1 MPQSK
6 DPLTVFSRLAKSD
19 HIHLQRLRI
28 LTSPVFPPQDVQFA
42 RLTAVV
48 GSHGAGKSYLLKI
61 VEESLPKYGG
71 EPMRFPPASRSR
83 RKEGRSA
90 EVAAVAGTH
99 SIDMGSGWNP
109 QEFSVDFAGPG
120 AESFT
125 YRESDEELRITV
137 PLSAHRA
144 FGEYQMW
151 MQDVVDPD
159 PAKYFEGNWAADKPT
174 LDSIN
179 RILGR
184 RYANVQF
191 FTFSS
196 DYYDAPYLEAM
207 MPDGQVRTP
216 YEMSSGELWVLF
228 CIWELERSAATDI
241 ILIDEPES
249 YLSPR
254 GHIAFLDEIARR
266 TLSGGFQTIIATHSE
281 AMIRRLPAVLLR
293 FTVRRANGTEV
304 RENVSHDEVMVA
316 LGYQQSVKY
325 LALVEDSLGEEILR
339 TALALFGSDHGR
351 SWDIVTLGGTGEAKR
366 TLNILST
373 MKRLVPVL
381 VLDGDQRSDSDE
393 VKAFFLPG
401 SNPEV
406 SILESCGSEAANRL
420 GVSHARLDA
429 AIAHTEGMV
438 HQRFFHEIAE
448 YLGLQCDFVRRTL
461 IASWLNGVEVREQAR
476 AMVAGMESAVEQEVL
491 NRRK

>member
-1 MPQSK
+1 VRFGQ
-6 DPLTVFSRLAKSD
+6 
-19 HIHLQRLRI
+19 
-28 LTSPVFPPQDVQFA
+28 
-42 RLTAVV
+42 LTAVV

-61 VEESLPKYGG
+61 VEESFPKYGN

-83 RKEGRSA
+83 WKESRPA

-99 SIDMGSGWNP
+99 SIYMGSGWNP
-109 QEFSVDFAGPG
+109 QEFSVDLAEPR

-125 YRESDEELRITV
+125 YKEVDEGLRITV

-151 MQDVVDPD
+151 MQDVEVPD
-159 PAKYFEGNWAADKPT
+159 HAKDFEGDWSADRPT

-184 RYANVQF
+184 QYASVQF
-191 FTFSS
+191 FTFKSD
-196 DYYDAPYLEAM
+196 DYYAAPYLEAT
-207 MPDGQVRTP
+207 MPDGHVRTP

-228 CIWELERSAATDI
+228 CVWELDRSVATDVV
-241 ILIDEPES
+241 LIDEPES

-266 TLSGGFQTIIATHSE
+266 TLAGGFQTIIATHSE
-281 AMIRRLPAVLLR
+281 AMIRRLPLDLIR
-293 FTVRRANGTEV
+293 FAIRGTNGVVIRDDVT
-304 RENVSHDEVMVA
+304 HDEVMVA
-316 LGYQQSVKY
+316 LGYGQSVKY

-339 TALALFGSDHGR
+339 MALAFFGSDHGR
-351 SWDIVTLGGTGEAKR
+351 SWDIVRCGGTGEAKK

-373 MKRLVPVL
+373 MKRLVPML
-381 VLDGDQRSDSDE
+381 VLDGDQRSHSEE
-393 VKAFFLPG
+393 VNAFFLPG
-401 SNPEV
+401 RNPEV
-406 SILESCGSEAANRL
+406 SILESCGSEAADRL
-420 GVSHARLDA
+420 GVPHARLDA

-448 YLGLQCDFVRRTL
+448 YLGLDHVFVRRTL
-461 IASWLNGVEVREQAR
+461 IASWLNGIEVREQAR
-476 AMVAGMESAVEQEVL
+476 AMVAGMEAAVAQ
-491 NRRK
+491 